1 MFARIARY
9 KVSEAKFGEVVP
21 AFRDAVEQ
29 LREIDGNRGGYLL
42 IDRDNCTA
50 TTLTFWE
57 NQAALASLQR
67 AAILTSEKFK
77 GVRLNLEPGLLRIS
91 PARGERSIHPNKRAG
106 PPSFRMVAAERQ

>member
-57 NQAALASLQR
+57 NQAALEAS
-67 AAILTSEKFK
+67 E
-77 GVRLNLEPGLLRIS
+77 
-91 PARGERSIHPNKRAG
+91 
-106 PPSFRMVAAERQ
+106 VAASRLRSEAINTVDGEIQNVDRCEVALDFTEAARV